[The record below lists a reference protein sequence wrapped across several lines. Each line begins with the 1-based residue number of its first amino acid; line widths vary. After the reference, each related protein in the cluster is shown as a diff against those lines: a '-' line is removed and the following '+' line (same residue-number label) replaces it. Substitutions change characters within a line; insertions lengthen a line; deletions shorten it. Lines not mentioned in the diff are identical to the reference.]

1 MNDVNEVNDEDEADA
16 LQACLAAGR
25 YVDSGHPAV
34 VAFARDTA
42 PEGDARAIAVALYY
56 AVRDRIRYDP
66 YRIDLAPEGLTASR
80 CLANGY
86 GFCVTK
92 AALLAAALRV
102 HGIAARLGFADVRN
116 HLTSERLRRTMG
128 TDLFTFHGYTEI
140 WLDGR
145 WVKATPAFNLS
156 LCERAGTHALE
167 FDGRSD
173 SILQPFDVSGRR
185 HMEYVRERGSFADV
199 PREEIIRVWDETYPP
214 TVEWKRD
221 AGQADFESEVR
232 RAGDR

>member
-1 MNDVNEVNDEDEADA
+1 MNESDE
-16 LQACLAAGR
+16 LQPWLAPGR
-25 YVDSGHPAV
+25 YVDSAHPAV
-34 VAFARDTA
+34 VDFARARA
-42 PEGDARAIAVALYY
+42 PADDAREIAVALYY
-56 AVRDRIRYDP
+56 AVRDGIRYDP
-66 YRIDLAPEGLTASR
+66 YRIDLTPEGLTASR

-140 WLDGR
+140 RLDGH

-156 LCERAGTHALE
+156 LCERAGTHPLE
-167 FDGRSD
+167 FDGRND
-173 SILQPFDVSGRR
+173 SILQPFDVGGRR

-199 PREEIIRVWDETYPP
+199 PREEIIRDWDTTYPP

-221 AGQADFESEVR
+221 AGLADFESEVR
-232 RAGDR
+232 GGD

>member
-1 MNDVNEVNDEDEADA
+1 MNDADE
-16 LQACLAAGR
+16 LQTCLAAGR
-25 YVDSGHPAV
+25 YVDSAHPAV
-34 VAFARDTA
+34 VAFARDA
-42 PEGDARAIAVALYY
+42 VREGDAREIAVALYY
-56 AVRDRIRYDP
+56 AVRDGIRYDP
-66 YRIDLAPEGLTASR
+66 YRIDLQPEGLTASR

-86 GFCVTK
+86 GFCITK

-102 HGIAARLGFADVRN
+102 HGVPCRLGFADVRN

-128 TDLFTFHGYTEI
+128 TDLFAFHGYTEI
-140 WLDGR
+140 WLDER

-156 LCERAGTHALE
+156 LCQRAGTHALE

-173 SILQPFDVSGRR
+173 SILQPFDLGGRR

-214 TVEWKRD
+214 SVEWKRG